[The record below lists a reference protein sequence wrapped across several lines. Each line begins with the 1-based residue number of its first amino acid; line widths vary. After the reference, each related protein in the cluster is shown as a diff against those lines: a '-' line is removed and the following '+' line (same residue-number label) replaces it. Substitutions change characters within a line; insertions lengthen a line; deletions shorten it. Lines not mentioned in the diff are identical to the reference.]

1 MKLNQLEYFCAV
13 CRCHSITRA
22 AETLY
27 VTQPTIS
34 VAIRELEKELH
45 LHLFRHEKNR
55 IYLTPEGEAFYR
67 RAEALVRESREMV
80 ADFSA
85 MGNRQ
90 PPLRVGIPP
99 MMSTLFF
106 PALSDRFIEATG
118 QPVQLMEYGS
128 VKARDLVQSEELDIA
143 LVNMDFYNLDQFD
156 SLVLMEDSYTYCVS
170 RTHRF
175 AGLPEITFDM
185 LGGEKIILF
194 NTDSVQNDTIF
205 SRYRSQGLTPDVLLY
220 SSQLYTILNFVR
232 SGCCGAFLFSSLA
245 VNPRDFVQLPVKPE
259 IPCRFG
265 LIWKK
270 GVLTP
275 ARTTAFL
282 DYVRT
287 VSAGP
292 PGTAALS

>member
-45 LHLFRHEKNR
+45 LQLFRHEKNR

-85 MGNRQ
+85 IGHRQ
-90 PPLRVGIPP
+90 TPLKIGIPP

-106 PALSDRFIEATG
+106 PSFSDRFIEKTG
-118 QPVQLMEYGS
+118 QPVQLFEYGS
-128 VKARDLVQSEELDIA
+128 VKARDLVQSEALDIA
-143 LVNMDFYNLDQFD
+143 LVNMDFYNLDQFN
-156 SLVLMEDSYTYCVS
+156 SLVLMEDSYIYCVS
-170 RTHRF
+170 RTHRY
-175 AGLPEITFDM
+175 AGLPEVTFDM
-185 LGGEKIILF
+185 LADEKILLF

-205 SRYRSQGLTPDVLLY
+205 ARYRSMGLTPDVLLY

-232 SGCCGAFLFSSLA
+232 SGTCGAFLYASLPA
-245 VNPRDFVQLPVKPE
+245 NPRDFVQLPVRPE
-259 IPCRFG
+259 ITSSFG

-270 GVLTP
+270 GILTP
-275 ARTTAFL
+275 SRTTSFIEFAK
-282 DYVRT
+282 
-287 VSAGP
+287 
-292 PGTAALS
+292 TATPF